1 MSRPIYEIAQDIRKN
16 WSKVSPYAKP
26 YLDAMSFLETLD
38 DNYYFDSG
46 ESVVLYFLANAH
58 SFRGD
63 AAKKLKQELKDMVKE
78 YNKTRN

>member
-1 MSRPIYEIAQDIRKN
+1 MQNPISMPCHP
-16 WSKVSPYAKP
+16 WKP
-26 YLDAMSFLETLD
+26 LMTTTILTLG
-38 DNYYFDSG
+38 NPWFSI
-46 ESVVLYFLANAH
+46 YFLANAS